1 MKIHIRRMF
10 GLLRGFLCPS
20 RKRQTSGEFPPTQTH
35 RDLGRQEL
43 EKFIYW

>member
-1 MKIHIRRMF
+1 MKSQIRRMF
-10 GLLRGFLCPS
+10 GLLGGFLCPS
-20 RKRQTSGEFPPTQTH
+20 RKRQAAGEFLLTQTF